1 MNRQSPAVVLAL
13 LLLSQLGLM
22 AVKTDKMTSPE
33 EQSSATPAKKENGAL
48 QTIVDTAKTDTSSQ
62 PQKVSTAVQAP
73 KQAVKKRKIS
83 VKNKITDAMQ
93 RYSHW
98 SGTYSPSTLRIKVNN
113 KWIEPGQKISL
124 EIKDNTI
131 QILYIFQFT
140 VGNIVYHD
148 NAQLI
153 TYKINPDA
161 ETITLTIKW
170 GEKPTSLQVSDAQR
184 VDIIHDYGKK

>member
-1 MNRQSPAVVLAL
+1 
-13 LLLSQLGLM
+13 
-22 AVKTDKMTSPE
+22 
-33 EQSSATPAKKENGAL
+33 
-48 QTIVDTAKTDTSSQ
+48 
-62 PQKVSTAVQAP
+62 
-73 KQAVKKRKIS
+73 
-83 VKNKITDAMQ
+83 MQ